1 MPHIRR
7 HYNAGLPSLPQ
18 TFCSIEILQC
28 NMLLVRVDVIRASSP
43 TKIDASKEQPLN
55 QYTGCCSNFSVM
67 FSQHQK
73 NYSSLTEHF
82 YDKATMWRIKRSLKN
97 MSLLEK
103 DYAPLGRASVEDS
116 TKSEIDDVIEL
127 GEVQLP
133 SRRWRWTQS
142 LPFQALPWILTLV
155 FMVTSLAQYELRD
168 KSCQSEE
175 YSLLRPTDF
184 SAYLDAA

>member
-28 NMLLVRVDVIRASSP
+28 NMLLVRVDVIRISNP
-43 TKIDASKEQPLN
+43 TKINAPKEQSSS
-55 QYTGCCSNFSVM
+55 QYTGCSNFSVM
-67 FSQHQK
+67 FNQHQK
-73 NYSSLTEHF
+73 KYSSLTELF
-82 YDKATMWRIKRSLKN
+82 YDKVTMWRIKRSLQN

-103 DYAPLGRASVEDS
+103 EYAPLGRASVDDS
-116 TKSEIDDVIEL
+116 TKSEIDDGIEL
-127 GEVQLP
+127 EEIHLR
-133 SRRWRWTQS
+133 SRRWTQS
-142 LPFQALPWILTLV
+142 LLVQALPWVLTLI
-155 FMVTSLAQYELRD
+155 FMVTSFAQYELRD